1 MPSVLLTFVNP
12 LNVSVQVGDTA
23 YYCPTVEIA
32 SFPTAA
38 QSTIVEIGVVTI
50 VTSNTITCN
59 IATTTPSPLTNS
71 FIFFSKDNQANTSG
85 LLGYYGSFKFVNN
98 STTEA
103 ELFSV
108 GAEVFESS
116 K

>member
-1 MPSVLLTFVNP
+1 MFVLIENVAGIEFV
-12 LNVSVQVGDTA
+12 LHRQ
-23 YYCPTVEIA
+23 E
-32 SFPTAA
+32 
-38 QSTIVEIGVVTI
+38 
-50 VTSNTITCN
+50 
-59 IATTTPSPLTNS
+59 
-71 FIFFSKDNQANTSG
+71 DNQANTSG

-98 STTEA
+98 STAEA

>member
-1 MPSVLLTFVNP
+1 MPSVLLTFANP

-23 YYCPTVEIA
+23 YYCPTTGIA
-32 SFPTAA
+32 NFDTAA

-50 VTSNTITCN
+50 VTSKTITCE
-59 IATTTPSPLTNS
+59 IATTTASPLTS
-71 FIFFSKDNQANTSG
+71 DYIFFSKDNQANTSG
-85 LLGYYGSFKFVNN
+85 LLGYYGQFKFENN

>member
-1 MPSVLLTFVNP
+1 MPSILLTFANP

-23 YYCPTVEIA
+23 YYCPTVSTA
-32 SFPTAA
+32 GFSTAA

-50 VTSNTITCN
+50 VTSKTITCE
-59 IATTTPSPLTNS
+59 IATTTASPTTS
-71 FIFFSKDNQANTSG
+71 DYIFFSKDNQANTSG

-98 STTEA
+98 STAEA